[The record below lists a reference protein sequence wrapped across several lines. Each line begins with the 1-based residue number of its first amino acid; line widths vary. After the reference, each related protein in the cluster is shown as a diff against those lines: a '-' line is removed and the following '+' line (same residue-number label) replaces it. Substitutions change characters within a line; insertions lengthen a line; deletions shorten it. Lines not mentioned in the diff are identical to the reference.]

1 MMDYEDLFEYCHAFD
16 NSSIFDVNLSV
27 DNSEVSNF
35 IESLL
40 PNFPINPNAKRK
52 TLDQV
57 VEYLFMIVANIGK
70 AYMQNH
76 DYNGLEIKNEE
87 LDRLQKKFY
96 YLHSDTMQH
105 YTPKDYFEVLRM
117 DETLRRLQGR

>member
-70 AYMQNH
+70 AYMQGECVAIPRSSRFL
-76 DYNGLEIKNEE
+76 NG
-87 LDRLQKKFY
+87 
-96 YLHSDTMQH
+96 
-105 YTPKDYFEVLRM
+105 
-117 DETLRRLQGR
+117 